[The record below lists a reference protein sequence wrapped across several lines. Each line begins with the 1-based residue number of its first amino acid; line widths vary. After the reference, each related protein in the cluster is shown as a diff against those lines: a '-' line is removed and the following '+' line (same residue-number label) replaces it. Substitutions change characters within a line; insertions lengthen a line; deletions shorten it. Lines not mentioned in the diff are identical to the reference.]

1 MNYNRGTGESYS
13 GKTNYQE
20 VKKAINGDRNFYKEY
35 GYASNFADSYIE
47 IKNNKVVKILF
58 VHM

>member
-1 MNYNRGTGESYS
+1 MDYSRRTGESYS

-35 GYASNFADSYIE
+35 GYVSNFADSYIE
-47 IKNNKVVKILF
+47 IKNNKVVKIVY